1 MIPARMNARW
11 ITVISGIA
19 VGAICAALIGIP
31 AIRALEQQYGL
42 QGLFDLRGPVEPPD
56 HAVLVLMNERSAD
69 SISLPRDAER
79 FHRCEDLRVGVRPAT
94 HVSLPEMPSRWPRCV
109 HALLLSRLAEAGARL
124 VVFDVLF
131 RERPPLPGADGD
143 LHAWQD
149 EILSRA
155 MAMTRVVIAQKVEE
169 SGGQEQ
175 LAALSPAIADA
186 ALGAA
191 PFPLLNEPSRRF
203 DRFMAFK
210 EEGLVTP
217 TLPAVA
223 LQAYASEGYPFL
235 RDFLI
240 RHAGENA
247 SLLPASTTELES
259 QGELQ
264 ASAVLIRELAH
275 KDPAIAMQ
283 LRDMAQQTRSA
294 VHDPAAAQAIGAR
307 GALYSGDG
315 TRLLNP
321 YGPAGTIPSVGYDEV
336 LTAPASENL
345 ARFVGRVV
353 FVGYGETSRPEQV
366 EHFSTVYSRGQV
378 ADLSGV
384 EIAATAFSNLVD
396 DRTIR
401 ELPST
406 TWLWLTFLAGF
417 LVFVVCHGLG
427 NRIAI
432 LVVIVLAGTYLAAAS
447 HFFSTQQLWI
457 PIVLPLAVAL
467 PIAMLAAFGLKF
479 WSAHQQRARLRDAFS
494 HFVPREVVARLE
506 HNAGDLGVTQ
516 EAIEC
521 ACVATDAANYT
532 PLAEAMT
539 PEKLA
544 AFLNRYY
551 EALFGRVA
559 ERGGIVSDVV
569 GDSMLA
575 IWPDRAPDTRR
586 RVLNALLELRDA
598 AEDFN
603 VRLAGNRLQ
612 TRFGVDWGR
621 VALTTVGAHAHY
633 EYRAVGDAVNTANRI
648 QELNKRLGTRILVAE
663 PVLSGAGGEFLTR
676 NLGRF
681 LLRGKTNATEIH
693 ELICLKSQAKAGDAD
708 RCARTQEAIEFLSR
722 GDIEAAKILLGQTR
736 EAFPVDGPI
745 AFLLT
750 SLNSG
755 LTRENGA
762 WVVS

>member
-19 VGAICAALIGIP
+19 IGAICAALISIP
-31 AIRALEQQYGL
+31 AVRALEQQYGL

-109 HALLLSRLAEAGARL
+109 HALLLSRLAEAGARI

-131 RERPPLPGADGD
+131 RERPPLPGAGGD
-143 LHAWQD
+143 LYAWQD
-149 EILSRA
+149 EILARA
-155 MAMTRVVIAQKVEE
+155 MAMTPVVIAQKVEE

-175 LAALSPAIADA
+175 LAALSPAIADSGARRRPVSA
-186 ALGAA
+186 AERAEPAIRSLHGLQGRRSCDSDAA
-191 PFPLLNEPSRRF
+191 RPSRSRLTPV
-203 DRFMAFK
+203 RVIRSCAISWCATRARMRLCCLHRRPSSNRMASSRRAR
-210 EEGLVTP
+210 L
-217 TLPAVA
+217 
-223 LQAYASEGYPFL
+223 
-235 RDFLI
+235 
-240 RHAGENA
+240 
-247 SLLPASTTELES
+247 
-259 QGELQ
+259 
-264 ASAVLIRELAH
+264 LIRELAH
-275 KDPAIAMQ
+275 KNPVVAKQ
-283 LRDMAQQTRSA
+283 LRKMAIETRSA
-294 VHDPAAAQAIGAR
+294 VHDPAAAQAIGAL

-336 LTAPASENL
+336 LTAPASENV
-345 ARFVGRVV
+345 ARFGGRAV
-353 FVGYGETSRPEQV
+353 FVGYGETSRTEQV
-366 EHFSTVYSRGQV
+366 EHFSTVYSGGQG

-406 TWLWLTFLAGF
+406 TWLWLTFAAGF

-427 NRIAI
+427 NRVAV
-432 LVVIVLAGTYLAAAS
+432 LVVIVLAGIYLAVAS
-447 HFFSTQQLWI
+447 HYFGTQQLWI
-457 PIVLPLAVAL
+457 PIALPLAVAL

-479 WSAHQQRARLRDAFS
+479 WTAHQQRARLRDAFS
-494 HFVPREVVARLE
+494 HFVPRDVVTRLE
-506 HNAGDLGVTQ
+506 HNAGDLGVSQ

-521 ACVATDAANYT
+521 ACVATDAANFT
-532 PLAEAMT
+532 PLAETMT

-575 IWPDRAPDTRR
+575 IWPDRATDTRR

-621 VALTTVGAHAHY
+621 VALTTVGAHGHY

-648 QELNKRLGTRILVAE
+648 QELNKRLGTRILVCRAR
-663 PVLSGAGGEFLTR
+663 SQR
-676 NLGRF
+676 GR
-681 LLRGKTNATEIH
+681 R
-693 ELICLKSQAKAGDAD
+693 
-708 RCARTQEAIEFLSR
+708 
-722 GDIEAAKILLGQTR
+722 
-736 EAFPVDGPI
+736 
-745 AFLLT
+745 
-750 SLNSG
+750 
-755 LTRENGA
+755 
-762 WVVS
+762 